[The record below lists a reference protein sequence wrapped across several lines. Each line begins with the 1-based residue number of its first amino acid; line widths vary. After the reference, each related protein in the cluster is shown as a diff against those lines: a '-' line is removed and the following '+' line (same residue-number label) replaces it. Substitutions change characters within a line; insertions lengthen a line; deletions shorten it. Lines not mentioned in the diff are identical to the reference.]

1 MKLSLLTG
9 ATILLMSLS
18 AHAAVSGLAEDAAP
32 RATAPARLAM
42 GPVSAPQ
49 KRGPDYA
56 TDYSSS
62 DKVGAC
68 GPHAGSCAKMRH
80 HHHINH

>member
-9 ATILLMSLS
+9 ATILLVSLS
-18 AHAAVSGLAEDAAP
+18 AQAAVPSPHQDSAQ
-32 RATAPARLAM
+32 RSTASQRLAM

-62 DKVGAC
+62 DKVATC
-68 GPHAGSCAKMRH
+68 GIHAGSCAKGRHRH
-80 HHHINH
+80 HIYH

>member
-9 ATILLMSLS
+9 AILLMSLD
-18 AHAAVSGLAEDAAP
+18 AQAAVPSASQDFASH
-32 RATAPARLAM
+32 ATASVRLAM

-62 DKVGAC
+62 DKVGTC
-68 GPHAGSCAKMRH
+68 ESHAGICAKGRH